1 MENYKNVNVDKLA
14 NVYFEGKVVSRN
26 IFLNDGSKKTL
37 GVMLPGE
44 YEFNTES
51 RELME
56 IISGKLNLKLK
67 DDNDWNYPWINT
79 IVAMG
84 PKKGANK
91 PTTKK
96 LCKINSESGGYFQK
110 KLVAQ
115 YPSVRTACNPIGF
128 NHKATKKRPGVI
140 QAVIIDSVLTKLRT

>member
-1 MENYKNVNVDKLA
+1 MDNYKNVDVDKLA

-67 DDNDWNYPWINT
+67 DENDWKLISDGMEFNVPKNSLFKVKVLELVNYT
-79 IVAMG
+79 
-84 PKKGANK
+84 
-91 PTTKK
+91 
-96 LCKINSESGGYFQK
+96 CSYF
-110 KLVAQ
+110 
-115 YPSVRTACNPIGF
+115 
-128 NHKATKKRPGVI
+128 
-140 QAVIIDSVLTKLRT
+140 DD